1 MKLKNI
7 PVHEEIQDNL
17 EERFIEAW
25 NIAFKV
31 ASFLKRECNAE
42 EIRITGSLLHR
53 ERFIKNPTLIL
64 P

>member
-42 EIRITGSLLHR
+42 EIRITVLYCIVRG
-53 ERFIKNPTLIL
+53 FIKNPTLIL